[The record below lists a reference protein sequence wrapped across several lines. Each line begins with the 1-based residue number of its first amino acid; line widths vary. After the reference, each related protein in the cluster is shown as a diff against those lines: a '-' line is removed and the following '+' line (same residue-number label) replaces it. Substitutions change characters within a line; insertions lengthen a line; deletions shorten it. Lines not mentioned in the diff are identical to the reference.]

1 MYPGNMR
8 NKSRIMSLAYLREIV
23 VSFHVNEP
31 RPDTHSYA
39 KDNSHF
45 DFSDMLPHTS
55 FFSPNINRE
64 SGKACMGEDTI
75 SLEYYIAYLLRIL
88 GYARIWPVE
97 SFSRLKTLLSTG
109 ATIVFISANSLLLFS
124 EIVALTMNNDLK
136 LFANI
141 IGVIGMHAVGLIK
154 WCYCL
159 RKNREIIDIVAKL
172 EKCHVLCQKI
182 DKSEEG
188 TRISYLILL
197 PV

>member
-1 MYPGNMR
+1 
-8 NKSRIMSLAYLREIV
+8 MSLAYLREIV

-45 DFSDMLPHTS
+45 DFSDMLSVTP

-64 SGKACMGEDTI
+64 SKACTGKDAI

-88 GYARIWPVE
+88 KYSRIWPVE
-97 SFSRLKTLLSTG
+97 SFSRLKILLSTG
-109 ATIVFISANSLLLFS
+109 ATIVFISASFLLLLS
-124 EIVALTMNNDLK
+124 EIVAVMMNNNLK

-141 IGVIGMHAVGLIK
+141 IGVISMHAMGLIK

-159 RKNREIIDIVAKL
+159 RKNREIINIVAKL

-188 TRISYLILL
+188 TLVLIILSCCQCNL
-197 PV
+197 FVIL